1 MALKRHL
8 RYTDLV
14 LITLLEGLIF
24 WDPWNNWT
32 RAFPGPGT
40 GPLSGPGRGFK
51 FFSGIRVLTGPG
63 LDNSSWKG

>member
-14 LITLLEGLIF
+14 LITLLEGVIF

-32 RAFPGPGT
+32 HFGSLLEENSLTEENPD
-40 GPLSGPGRGFK
+40 
-51 FFSGIRVLTGPG
+51 FFRQIF
-63 LDNSSWKG
+63 